1 MNTKTLAQ
9 LLNDC
14 DYRDDGTLEAAVA
27 LSFFVAGASASML
40 MARRGDPADQIHDQI
55 ETLSGIAQK
64 NLIALMARKL

>member
-27 LSFFVAGASASML
+27 LSFSWLVRAH
-40 MARRGDPADQIHDQI
+40 RC
-55 ETLSGIAQK
+55 
-64 NLIALMARKL
+64 